1 MSAAQRTAPF
11 ALALAF
17 GLALAGLPGCSR
29 EAPAA
34 PAAPRS
40 VRVAAA
46 AVAPLDERL
55 RAAGLLTAKDETRL
69 SFKVGGIIGS
79 MRVDEGRAVRA
90 GEVLAELQRAEIDA
104 SLEQAQQAAAKAQRD
119 LGRAQ
124 ALFADGVATEEQVQD
139 LTTGERIARAALQA
153 AEFNAAHTRIVA
165 PAGGVV
171 LRKLAEKDEQVS
183 AGQTVLVVGGAAG
196 GWIVRS
202 GLADR
207 DAMRVHLGDLAG
219 IEFDAWPGRTWSGR
233 VSNIAAA
240 ADPAT
245 GTFAVEVSLEPA
257 GGGTGVAA
265 GFAQGLVAR
274 VSLRPRQAAP
284 AVLVPVQALLEANER
299 EAGIL
304 VLDRGRGTVRR
315 VNIQIGRM
323 SGGAVE
329 VPGGLDAGTEVVI
342 DGAAF
347 LENGDPVRV
356 VAP

>member
-1 MSAAQRTAPF
+1 
-11 ALALAF
+11 
-17 GLALAGLPGCSR
+17 
-29 EAPAA
+29 
-34 PAAPRS
+34 
-40 VRVAAA
+40 
-46 AVAPLDERL
+46 
-55 RAAGLLTAKDETRL
+55 
-69 SFKVGGIIGS
+69 
-79 MRVDEGRAVRA
+79 
-90 GEVLAELQRAEIDA
+90 
-104 SLEQAQQAAAKAQRD
+104 
-119 LGRAQ
+119 
-124 ALFADGVATEEQVQD
+124 
-139 LTTGERIARAALQA
+139 
-153 AEFNAAHTRIVA
+153 VA